1 MIVAL
6 LPVAAVAALLAIG
19 PGRVERNLNRIEPA
33 AVGATPDAHAAALH
47 RSLFVADLHAD
58 TLMWARDFLQLGDRG
73 HVDLPRL
80 VEGNVALQVLT
91 TVTRSPHG
99 LNYESNA
106 ADARDDITLLALVQ
120 RWPPRTWN
128 SLTER
133 ALYQAERLDGFVAR
147 SQGRLLMIRNRA
159 DLDVLIARRG
169 AGEQAVGVVLG
180 TEGSHA
186 LDGKLENIGRL
197 HDAGFRIMGLQHFF
211 DNELGG
217 SLHGTSREGLSEFGR
232 AALAEMLR
240 RRIIIDVAHSSP
252 AVVEDVLAATDAP
265 LLVSHTGTYGHCPG
279 PRNIPDALMQRIAA
293 RGGLVGIGFWAEA
306 ICDASPAGIAA
317 ALDAAV
323 DLLGEDVVALGS
335 DFDGAVTTTI
345 DAAGLSAITA
355 ALRARGMDE
364 SRIARVMGGNAREFL
379 RRQLPPAS

>member
-1 MIVAL
+1 M
-6 LPVAAVAALLAIG
+6 
-19 PGRVERNLNRIEPA
+19 
-33 AVGATPDAHAAALH
+33 
-47 RSLFVADLHAD
+47 
-58 TLMWARDFLQLGDRG
+58 
-73 HVDLPRL
+73 
-80 VEGNVALQVLT
+80 
-91 TVTRSPHG
+91 
-99 LNYESNA
+99 
-106 ADARDDITLLALVQ
+106 
-120 RWPPRTWN
+120 
-128 SLTER
+128 
-133 ALYQAERLDGFVAR
+133 
-147 SQGRLLMIRNRA
+147 
-159 DLDVLIARRG
+159 
-169 AGEQAVGVVLG
+169 LG

-217 SLHGTSREGLSEFGR
+217 SLHGTSRAGLSEFGR

-323 DLLGEDVVALGS
+323 DLLGEEAVALGS

-379 RRQLPPAS
+379 RRQLPPAP